1 MTKRGT
7 RVRILQVGKFYPP
20 YAGGIETHLE
30 ELCAQLRNFAD
41 VEVIVANTS
50 RRNITEQISGIKVHR
65 AGTVAHFA
73 NVPISPGMVA
83 AIRRSNADIVHIH
96 WPNPMAVLAYL
107 ASGHTGRL
115 VLTYHSDI
123 VKQRAVA
130 LPFRPI
136 FNLFMTRCRAVIATS
151 PNYVETSPVLRRYR
165 QLCHV
170 IPYGI
175 STERLATPD
184 PAAVAD
190 LRRKYGPRIVVA
202 VGRLVYYKGFEYLVR
217 AMRSVNGRALIIGD
231 GPLDEKLR
239 SLAASCGVADRVVFT
254 GEKSGKDLAPYF
266 HAADVFAL
274 PSIARSEAFGIVQL
288 EAMACGKPVVNT
300 SLDSGVPFVSLD
312 GVTGLTVPPAEPESL
327 AMAINQLLDDD
338 NLRSRYGEAGRRRV
352 AQEFG
357 LEKMVHRTCELY
369 GQILESIPLIDEEK
383 AVPVT

>member
-1 MTKRGT
+1 
-7 RVRILQVGKFYPP
+7 
-20 YAGGIETHLE
+20 
-30 ELCAQLRNFAD
+30 
-41 VEVIVANTS
+41 
-50 RRNITEQISGIKVHR
+50 
-65 AGTVAHFA
+65 
-73 NVPISPGMVA
+73 
-83 AIRRSNADIVHIH
+83 
-96 WPNPMAVLAYL
+96 
-107 ASGHTGRL
+107 
-115 VLTYHSDI
+115 
-123 VKQRAVA
+123 
-130 LPFRPI
+130 
-136 FNLFMTRCRAVIATS
+136 
-151 PNYVETSPVLRRYR
+151 
-165 QLCHV
+165 
-170 IPYGI
+170 
-175 STERLATPD
+175 
-184 PAAVAD
+184 
-190 LRRKYGPRIVVA
+190 
-202 VGRLVYYKGFEYLVR
+202 
-217 AMRSVNGRALIIGD
+217 MRSVNGRALIIGD

-312 GVTGLTVPPAEPESL
+312 GVTGLTVPPAEPEAL
-327 AMAINQLLDDD
+327 ALAINRLLDDD